1 MTLVSLRTLV
11 TATAQVGEG
20 PVWVDS
26 VQQLLW
32 VDIDL
37 GQIHSSGLDGAT
49 TTVQAPT
56 MERSACNPATPL
68 SPSQRGR
75 PPAPQPRGLRTAA
88 LDVGRGLRER

>member
-32 VDIDL
+32 VDIVL

-56 MERSACNPATPL
+56 MVGAVAPRSTGGLATA
-68 SPSQRGR
+68 GR
-75 PPAPQPRGLRTAA
+75 
-88 LDVGRGLRER
+88 